1 MGAAN
6 LLASEAS
13 AYLKSAAHQPVHWLP
28 WSDDAFARARA
39 EQKPI
44 LLDIGAVWCHWCHVM
59 DGESYEDASI
69 AAILNRDFVCIKV
82 DRDERP
88 DVDARYQRAVQA
100 LSGQGGWPLT
110 AFLTPDGEVFF
121 GGTYFPPDEN
131 PLGRPG
137 FRRVLME
144 IARAFREERD
154 RIATNAR
161 AIREHV
167 NQSLDEAKPGVVSA
181 ELVAAAADQMARL
194 FDVRYGGFGT
204 APKFPHPAALE
215 FLLARMYDA
224 KGGLQWQREIVE
236 KTLTGMAR
244 GGIRDHLGG
253 GFHRYAVDERWIVP
267 HFEKMSYDNS
277 ELLRAYL
284 SAYQALGT
292 PQFKEVATGIVD
304 WVLEVMADRESGSFA
319 TSQDADLAFGDD
331 GDYWTWTLEETTA
344 ELTAQEGAVVSR
356 VFDVQE
362 TGEMHH
368 NPKKNVLWW
377 KQDPAGDDEWS
388 VLRGAMRK
396 LKAARDRR
404 PAPFVDRAAYVN
416 WNAMMAAAFL
426 HAGAVLDRE
435 DCNSLALKVLERIWS
450 EAWDAKLGMS
460 HVLGGAAG
468 GGSRQAPR
476 GMLDDNVQSAA
487 GFLDA
492 YEATGEQRWL
502 ERATLVMNYCDTSH
516 ADQAAGFFDIA
527 DNVNGTA
534 YLAARAKPVQD
545 APTPSPNGV
554 AALVLARL
562 WALTDQ
568 PEWRARLD
576 RQVAAFAG
584 SARELSLYGAT
595 LLRAIDWAVNP
606 VTRIA
611 VAGPRGEGPACA
623 MHLVALQ
630 EYRPR
635 KAVIR
640 STAATPA
647 ATVCVGTTCSL
658 PVATTEKLKE
668 LLHS

>member
-1 MGAAN
+1 MTAAN
-6 LLASEAS
+6 LLASAAS
-13 AYLKSAAHQPVHWLP
+13 AYLKSAAHQPVHWRP
-28 WSDDAFARARA
+28 WSEEAFARARA

-59 DGESYEDASI
+59 DGESYEDTSVAEL
-69 AAILNRDFVCIKV
+69 LNRDFVCIKV

-88 DVDARYQRAVQA
+88 DVDSRYQRAVQA

-121 GGTYFPPDEN
+121 GGTYFPPDN
-131 PLGRPG
+131 NSYGRPG

-144 IARAFREERD
+144 IARAFREEPD

-167 NQSLDEAKPGVVSA
+167 TQSLNEAKPGTVSA

-194 FDVRYGGFGT
+194 FDVRFGGFGS

-215 FLLARMYDA
+215 FLLARMADA
-224 KGGLQWQREIVE
+224 RGGLEWQREIVE
-236 KTLTGMAR
+236 KTLTAMAR
-244 GGIRDHLGG
+244 GGIRDHVGG
-253 GFHRYAVDERWIVP
+253 GFHRYSVDERWIVP

-277 ELLRAYL
+277 ELLRIYL

-292 PQFKEVATGIVD
+292 PLFKEVATGIVD
-304 WVLEVMADRESGSFA
+304 WVLEVMADEEVGSFA

-331 GDYWTWTLEETTA
+331 GDYWTWTVEEANGAMTA
-344 ELTAQEGAVVSR
+344 PEFAVASS
-356 VFDVQE
+356 VFDIQE
-362 TGEMHH
+362 SGEMHH

-377 KQDPAGDDEWS
+377 KQDPAGDDAWPI
-388 VLRGAMRK
+388 LGAATRK

-404 PAPFVDRAAYVN
+404 AAPFVDRTAYVN
-416 WNAMMAAAFL
+416 WNAMMAGAL
-426 HAGAVLDRE
+426 LQAGAVLDRDE
-435 DCNSLALKVLERIWS
+435 CNALALKVLERIWS
-450 EAWDAKLGMS
+450 EGWGGDANSGMS
-460 HVLGGAAG
+460 HVLG
-468 GGSRQAPR
+468 RTDLR
-476 GMLDDNVQSAA
+476 GMLDDTVQSAA
-487 GFLDA
+487 AFLDA
-492 YEATGEQRWL
+492 FEATGAEQWL
-502 ERATLVMNYCDTSH
+502 ERAIALMHYCERAH
-516 ADQAAGFFDIA
+516 ADRTGGGYFDLAAEGT
-527 DNVNGTA
+527 GTA

-562 WALTDQ
+562 WALTDDA
-568 PEWRARLD
+568 EWRARLD
-576 RQVAAFAG
+576 RQLAAFAG

-606 VTRIA
+606 VTR
-611 VAGPRGEGPACA
+611 VEVKGPRGDGPACA
-623 MHLVALQ
+623 MHLLALQ

-635 KAVIR
+635 KVVVR
-640 STAATPA
+640 RTADAPA
-647 ATVCVGTTCSL
+647 ATVCVGTSCSL
-658 PVATTEKLKE
+658 PVATPEKLKE